1 MVKPRVVVTVF
12 IRSYCSR
19 GHSCDFVILLE
30 NIHSEVKG
38 AVREGKRQLLSFRKS
53 VRHKS
58 KHEKNKTGWESMAF

>member
-12 IRSYCSR
+12 IRSYRSH